1 MSTLVRVETGRDTRG
16 NKFQTNTY
24 ESFDQPTP
32 DTTASSWTLSQAD
45 GVWTLTETYTEQ
57 VPDPGGGG
65 GTTYPDIWSL
75 DVSTVSEPIETFLLF
90 KNNISAQEMGYWQ
103 NWKAGREPGADTYPE
118 GFPVSSSNAYLQ
130 QLLLRFNRGEVDYLT
145 PRIVVKHQKVYSVPP
160 SLAGVGYATNSIQG
174 CPFSFS
180 NQVNFLMTGAT
191 STQEGANFRVTMEWL
206 TSRPGGWDSYIYGGG
221 N

>member
-32 DTTASSWTLSQAD
+32 DTGASSWTLAQAD

-75 DVSTVSEPIETFLLF
+75 DIQTVSEPIETFILF
-90 KNNISAQEMGYWQ
+90 RNGISSTEMGYWTQ
-103 NWKAGREPGADTYPE
+103 WKAGKEPGPDTYPS
-118 GFPVSSSNAYLQ
+118 GFPGNSSNTYVQ
-130 QLLLRFNRGEVDYLT
+130 QLLLRFNRGETDYLT
-145 PRIVVKHQKVYSVPP
+145 PRITLKHQKVYAVPP
-160 SLAGVGYATNSIQG
+160 NLEGVGYATDTVSGN
-174 CPFSFS
+174 PFEFS
-180 NQVNFLMTGAT
+180 NTVNFLFVGAT
-191 STQEGANFRVTMEWL
+191 SVQEGANYRVTREWL
-206 TSRPGGWDSYIYGGG
+206 TSRPGKWDSYIYGP
-221 N
+221 